1 MFPAVVRRLF
11 LEGYA
16 ANRVAHPGAVAVLD
30 DGITERGEYF
40 LVIELLDGR
49 SFDQYVRLER
59 VTPEEVARI
68 TIAVL
73 DVLAAAHARGIVHR
87 DIKPGNVLILRDG
100 ERV

>member
-1 MFPAVVRRLF
+1 MASPS
-11 LEGYA
+11 A
-16 ANRVAHPGAVAVLD
+16 AS
-30 DGITERGEYF
+30 TSSSSSF
-40 LVIELLDGR
+40 LDGR
-49 SFDQYVRLER
+49 SFEQYVRLER

-100 ERV
+100 DLRSSTSASRAFDGRVMRT